1 MEEVKSTEEYVSK
14 DMNKVITEIIN
25 TKALRGVA
33 EAITSFCDR
42 IDNTDFTKIMNDAAN
57 EKSSYDTK
65 REISRLRDEL
75 NKVLYDEDDDLKVS
89 EGSQTLEHESTG
101 IEAVPSEKEVV
112 DGTLGQTQDV
122 AIENKPATLEN
133 NDSKSTNASDQIIE
147 EFKVKN
153 SNPVSLDDATL
164 KEYLNNA
171 SNKSE
176 NKPLSTET
184 QTTLTPPSESVKSD
198 SSDNGLLDYINN
210 NVFGNEE
217 VSTETQTL

>member
-1 MEEVKSTEEYVSK
+1 MEEVKSIEEYVSK

-112 DGTLGQTQDV
+112 DGTLGQTQDM
-122 AIENKPATLEN
+122 ENKPATLEN
-133 NDSKSTNASDQIIE
+133 NDSKSTNASSQIME

>member
-1 MEEVKSTEEYVSK
+1 MEEVKSTEKYVSK

-33 EAITSFCDR
+33 EAITTFCDR
-42 IDNTDFTKIMNDAAN
+42 IDNTDFTKIMIDAAN

-75 NKVLYDEDDDLKVS
+75 NKVLYDETDDLKVS
-89 EGSQTLEHESTG
+89 EGSQTLDHKITG
-101 IEAVPSEKEVV
+101 IEAVQGENKVV
-112 DGTLGQTQDV
+112 DDTLGQIQDMT
-122 AIENKPATLEN
+122 IENKPVTLEN
-133 NDSKSTNASDQIIE
+133 NDSKSANKIMG

-153 SNPVSLDDATL
+153 SNPISLDDATL

-171 SNKSE
+171 SNESE
-176 NKPLSTET
+176 NKPLSTEA
-184 QTTLTPPSESVKSD
+184 QVTLTPPSESVKSE

-217 VSTETQTL
+217 VSTEAQTL

>member
-33 EAITSFCDR
+33 EAITTFCDR
-42 IDNTDFTKIMNDAAN
+42 IDNTDFTKIMIDAAN

-75 NKVLYDEDDDLKVS
+75 NKVLYDETDDLKVS
-89 EGSQTLEHESTG
+89 EGSQTLDHKITG
-101 IEAVPSEKEVV
+101 IEAVQGENKVV
-112 DGTLGQTQDV
+112 DDTLGQIQDMT
-122 AIENKPATLEN
+122 IENKPVTLEN
-133 NDSKSTNASDQIIE
+133 NDSKSANKIMG

-153 SNPVSLDDATL
+153 SNPISLDDATL

-171 SNKSE
+171 SNESE
-176 NKPLSTET
+176 NKPLSTEA
-184 QTTLTPPSESVKSD
+184 QVTLTPPSESVKSE

-217 VSTETQTL
+217 VSTEAQTL

>member
-112 DGTLGQTQDV
+112 DGTLGQTQDM

-133 NDSKSTNASDQIIE
+133 NDSKSTDASSQIME

-198 SSDNGLLDYINN
+198 SSNGLLDYINN

>member
-42 IDNTDFTKIMNDAAN
+42 IDNTDFTKIMIDAAN

-89 EGSQTLEHESTG
+89 EGSQTLKHESTG
-101 IEAVPSEKEVV
+101 IEAVPREKEVV
-112 DGTLGQTQDV
+112 DGTLGQTQDM

-133 NDSKSTNASDQIIE
+133 NSKSTDASSQIME

-153 SNPVSLDDATL
+153 SNPISLDDATL

-184 QTTLTPPSESVKSD
+184 QTTLTPPSESAKSD
-198 SSDNGLLDYINN
+198 SSNGLLDYINN

>member
-75 NKVLYDEDDDLKVS
+75 NKVLYDEDDELKVS

-101 IEAVPSEKEVV
+101 IEAVPREKEVV
-112 DGTLGQTQDV
+112 DGTLGQTQDM

-133 NDSKSTNASDQIIE
+133 NDSKSTDASSQIME

-176 NKPLSTET
+176 NKPLSTEM

-198 SSDNGLLDYINN
+198 SSNGLLDYINN

-217 VSTETQTL
+217 VGAEA

>member
-1 MEEVKSTEEYVSK
+1 MKEVKSTEEYVSK

-42 IDNTDFTKIMNDAAN
+42 IDNTDFTKIMIDAAN

-89 EGSQTLEHESTG
+89 EGSQTLEHGSTG
-101 IEAVPSEKEVV
+101 IEAVPREKEVV
-112 DGTLGQTQDV
+112 DGTLGQTQDM

-133 NDSKSTNASDQIIE
+133 NSKSTDASSQIME

-184 QTTLTPPSESVKSD
+184 QTTLTPPSESAKSD

>member
-112 DGTLGQTQDV
+112 DGTLGQTQDM

-133 NDSKSTNASDQIIE
+133 NDSKSTNASDQIME

>member
-89 EGSQTLEHESTG
+89 EGSQTLEHGSTG

-112 DGTLGQTQDV
+112 DGTLGQTQDM
-122 AIENKPATLEN
+122 AIENKTATLEN

>member
-75 NKVLYDEDDDLKVS
+75 NKVLYDEDDELKVS

-101 IEAVPSEKEVV
+101 IEAVQREKEVV
-112 DGTLGQTQDV
+112 DGTLGQTQDM

-133 NDSKSTNASDQIIE
+133 NSKSTDASSQIME

-217 VSTETQTL
+217 TNSQAQTL

>member
-112 DGTLGQTQDV
+112 DSTLGQTQDM

-133 NDSKSTNASDQIIE
+133 NDSKSTNASSQIME

>member
-1 MEEVKSTEEYVSK
+1 MEEVKSIEEYVSK

-112 DGTLGQTQDV
+112 DGTLGQTQDM

-133 NDSKSTNASDQIIE
+133 NDSKSTNASGQIME

-217 VSTETQTL
+217 FGAEA

>member
-1 MEEVKSTEEYVSK
+1 MEEVKSIEEYVSK

-42 IDNTDFTKIMNDAAN
+42 IDNTDFTKIMIDAAN

-112 DGTLGQTQDV
+112 DGTLGQTQDM

-133 NDSKSTNASDQIIE
+133 NDSKSTNASDQIME

-217 VSTETQTL
+217 VGAETQTL

>member
-112 DGTLGQTQDV
+112 DGTLGQTQDM

-133 NDSKSTNASDQIIE
+133 NDSKSTNASSQIME

>member
-75 NKVLYDEDDDLKVS
+75 NKVLYDEDDELKVS

-101 IEAVPSEKEVV
+101 IEAVPREKEVV
-112 DGTLGQTQDV
+112 DGTLGQTQDM

-133 NDSKSTNASDQIIE
+133 NDSKSTDASSQIME

-176 NKPLSTET
+176 NKPLSTEM

-198 SSDNGLLDYINN
+198 SSNGLLDYINN

>member
-1 MEEVKSTEEYVSK
+1 MEEVKSIEEYVSK

-101 IEAVPSEKEVV
+101 IEAVPNEKEVV
-112 DGTLGQTQDV
+112 DGTLGQTQDM

-133 NDSKSTNASDQIIE
+133 NDSKSTNASDQIME

>member
-101 IEAVPSEKEVV
+101 IEAVPREKEVV
-112 DGTLGQTQDV
+112 DGTLGQTQDM

-133 NDSKSTNASDQIIE
+133 NSKSTDASSQIME

>member
-1 MEEVKSTEEYVSK
+1 MEEVKSIEEYVSK

-112 DGTLGQTQDV
+112 DGTLGQTQDM

-133 NDSKSTNASDQIIE
+133 NDSKSTNASSQIME

>member
-1 MEEVKSTEEYVSK
+1 MEEVKSIEEYVSK

-75 NKVLYDEDDDLKVS
+75 NKVLYDEDDDLKIS

-112 DGTLGQTQDV
+112 DGTLGQTQDM

-133 NDSKSTNASDQIIE
+133 NDSKSTNASDQIME

>member
-42 IDNTDFTKIMNDAAN
+42 IDNTDFTKIMIDAAN

-65 REISRLRDEL
+65 KEISRLRDEL

-101 IEAVPSEKEVV
+101 IEAVPREKEVV
-112 DGTLGQTQDV
+112 DGTLGQTQDM

-133 NDSKSTNASDQIIE
+133 NDSKGANASSQIME

-217 VSTETQTL
+217 TNSQAQTL

>member
-112 DGTLGQTQDV
+112 DGTLGQTQDM

-133 NDSKSTNASDQIIE
+133 NDSKSTNASGQIME

-217 VSTETQTL
+217 FGAEA

>member
-89 EGSQTLEHESTG
+89 AGSQTLEHESTG
-101 IEAVPSEKEVV
+101 IEAVPNEKEVV
-112 DGTLGQTQDV
+112 DGTLGQTQDM

-133 NDSKSTNASDQIIE
+133 NDSKSTNASDQIME

-217 VSTETQTL
+217 VSTETQML

>member
-75 NKVLYDEDDDLKVS
+75 NKVLYDEDDELKVS

-101 IEAVPSEKEVV
+101 IEAVPREKEVV
-112 DGTLGQTQDV
+112 DGTLGQTQDM

-133 NDSKSTNASDQIIE
+133 NSKSTDASSQIME

-171 SNKSE
+171 NNKSE

>member
-112 DGTLGQTQDV
+112 DGTLGQTQDM

-133 NDSKSTNASDQIIE
+133 NDSKSTNASDQIME

-217 VSTETQTL
+217 VGAEA

>member
-75 NKVLYDEDDDLKVS
+75 NKVLYDEDDELKVS

-101 IEAVPSEKEVV
+101 IEAVQREKEVV
-112 DGTLGQTQDV
+112 DGTLGQTQDM

-133 NDSKSTNASDQIIE
+133 NSKSTDASSQIME

-198 SSDNGLLDYINN
+198 SSNGLLDYINN

-217 VSTETQTL
+217 VSTEAQTL

>member
-75 NKVLYDEDDDLKVS
+75 NKVLYDEDDDLKIS

-112 DGTLGQTQDV
+112 DGTLGQTQDM

-133 NDSKSTNASDQIIE
+133 NDSKSTNASDQIME

>member
-1 MEEVKSTEEYVSK
+1 MEEVKSIEEYVSK

-112 DGTLGQTQDV
+112 DGTLGQIQDM

-133 NDSKSTNASDQIIE
+133 NDSKSTNASDQIME

-171 SNKSE
+171 NNKSE

-217 VSTETQTL
+217 VGAEA

>member
-1 MEEVKSTEEYVSK
+1 MEEVKSIEEYVSK

-112 DGTLGQTQDV
+112 DGTLGQTQDM

-133 NDSKSTNASDQIIE
+133 NDSKSTNASDQIME

>member
-75 NKVLYDEDDDLKVS
+75 NKVLYDEDDELKVS

-112 DGTLGQTQDV
+112 DGTLGQTQDM

-133 NDSKSTNASDQIIE
+133 NDSKSTNASDQIME

>member
-101 IEAVPSEKEVV
+101 IEAVPREKEVV
-112 DGTLGQTQDV
+112 DGTLGQTQDM

-133 NDSKSTNASDQIIE
+133 SDSKSANASSQIME

-198 SSDNGLLDYINN
+198 SSNGLLDYINN

>member
-42 IDNTDFTKIMNDAAN
+42 IDNTDFTKIMIDAAN

-112 DGTLGQTQDV
+112 DGTLGQTQDM

-217 VSTETQTL
+217 VGAETQTL

>member
-112 DGTLGQTQDV
+112 DGTLGQTQDM

>member
-101 IEAVPSEKEVV
+101 IEAVPREKEVV
-112 DGTLGQTQDV
+112 DGTLGQTQDM

-133 NDSKSTNASDQIIE
+133 NSKSTDASSQIME

-198 SSDNGLLDYINN
+198 SSNGLLDYINN

>member
-1 MEEVKSTEEYVSK
+1 MEEVKSIEEYVSK

-112 DGTLGQTQDV
+112 DGTLGQTQDM
-122 AIENKPATLEN
+122 AIENKTATLEN
-133 NDSKSTNASDQIIE
+133 NDSKSTNASSQIME

>member
-112 DGTLGQTQDV
+112 DGTLGQTQDM

-133 NDSKSTNASDQIIE
+133 NDSKSTNASDQMME

-153 SNPVSLDDATL
+153 SNPISLDDATL

>member
-75 NKVLYDEDDDLKVS
+75 NKVLYDEEDDLKVS

-112 DGTLGQTQDV
+112 DGTLGQTQDM

-133 NDSKSTNASDQIIE
+133 NDSKSTNASDQIME

-176 NKPLSTET
+176 NKPLSTER

>member
-42 IDNTDFTKIMNDAAN
+42 IDNTDFTKIMIDAAN

-112 DGTLGQTQDV
+112 DGTLGQTQDM

-133 NDSKSTNASDQIIE
+133 NDSKSTNASDQIME

>member
-1 MEEVKSTEEYVSK
+1 MEEVKSIEEYVSK

-112 DGTLGQTQDV
+112 DGTLGQTQDM

-133 NDSKSTNASDQIIE
+133 NDSKSTNASSQIME

-217 VSTETQTL
+217 VGAETQTL

>member
-1 MEEVKSTEEYVSK
+1 MEEVKSIEEYVSK

-112 DGTLGQTQDV
+112 DGTLGQTQDM

-133 NDSKSTNASDQIIE
+133 NDSKSTNASGQIME

-176 NKPLSTET
+176 NKTLSTET

-217 VSTETQTL
+217 VGAEAQTL